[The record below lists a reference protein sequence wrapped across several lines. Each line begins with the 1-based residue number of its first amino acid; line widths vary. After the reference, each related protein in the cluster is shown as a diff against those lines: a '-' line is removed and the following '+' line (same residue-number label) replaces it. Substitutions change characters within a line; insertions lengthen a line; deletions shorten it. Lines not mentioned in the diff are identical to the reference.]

1 MIYFVG
7 MDLHSNNV
15 CIVIIDENRTWVFK
29 RKVKNKLESI
39 VQILTPYR
47 EKIAGIV
54 VESTFNWYWLVDGL
68 MANGYKVHRAHPGAI
83 GNYFGKK
90 YTNDFTDAFN
100 LADLF
105 RKGELPEGYIYPKED
120 RPMRDLL
127 RKRGMLVRSRTQ
139 HILSIENLLS
149 RNLGSS
155 PDAQDI
161 QKLKKKELE
170 EMFDDERLVLSV
182 KANLSVIKTLN
193 GEIKALEKV
202 ILKEIKLKAHYK
214 KLLTIPGIG
223 VILAQ
228 TISLEVGDIQR
239 FKKAGQY
246 LSYCRCVSSK
256 KISNEKKK
264 GENNRK
270 NGNKYLSWAYI
281 EAANFAKRYCP
292 YAKAFYNK
300 KLKQTQKKVVATKA
314 LAAKIARA
322 SYHVLKDDIQYDP
335 VRLFGVKG
343 VQPLDTYKGRGS
355 KPKKGTGLKPS
366 V

>member
-15 CIVIIDENRTWVFK
+15 FIVIIDEIKTWVFK
-29 RKVKNKLESI
+29 RKVKNDLEFI
-39 VQILTPYR
+39 LQILAPYR

-68 MANGYKVHRAHPGAI
+68 MANGHKVHLAHPGAI
-83 GNYFGKK
+83 GNYSGKK
-90 YTNDFTDAFN
+90 YTNDYTDAFH

-120 RPMRDLL
+120 RPLRDLL
-127 RKRGMLVRSRTQ
+127 RKRVMLVKSRTQ
-139 HILSIENLLS
+139 HILSIENLVN
-149 RNLGSS
+149 RNLGASVNIR
-155 PDAQDI
+155 DI
-161 QKLKKKELE
+161 QKLKKKDLG
-170 EMFDDERLVLSV
+170 EMFCDKRLVLSV
-182 KANLSVIKTLN
+182 KATLSVIKTLN

-202 ILKEIKLKAHYK
+202 ILKEIKLKPHYK
-214 KLLTIPGIG
+214 KILVITGIG
-223 VILAQ
+223 PILAQ
-228 TISLEVGDIQR
+228 TISLEVGDIHR
-239 FKKAGQY
+239 FKKAGHY

-256 KISNEKKK
+256 RISNEKKK

-300 KLKQTQKKVVATKA
+300 KLKQTQNKVVARKA

-322 SYHVLKDDIQYDP
+322 CYLILKDDVAYDP
-335 VRLFGVKG
+335 ARLFGVK
-343 VQPLDTYKGRGS
+343 PMDSYKGCGS
-355 KPKKGTGLKPS
+355 KPKFGTGQNPF